1 MRKTAWVLT
10 GLLVVSAAAAMAS
23 EAPATDTSKDKGTTS
38 TSTTTTT
45 TMDKTEK
52 KTAMKPGK
60 TVSFAGETS
69 NVKEADKTFT
79 VTGKGGAKNFT
90 WNETTKVTGGTLA
103 DGQNVTVKYSS
114 GTQEPYLAKGVSI
127 HKKKMDKMDKKPSR

>member
-23 EAPATDTSKDKGTTS
+23 EAPATDMSKDKGT
-38 TSTTTTT
+38 TTTTT
-45 TMDKTEK
+45 TMDKMEK

-60 TVSFAGETS
+60 TVSYAGETS
-69 NVKEADKTFT
+69 NVKDADKTFT

-90 WNETTKVTGGTLA
+90 WNENTKVTGGTLA
-103 DGQNVTVKYSS
+103 DGQNVTVKHSS
-114 GTQEPYLAKGVSI
+114 GTQEPYLAKSIAI